1 MSTGR
6 RGARRAALVV
16 LYQWDVTGQ
25 PLASLYEGELD
36 PYTRELAEGVAGEAS
51 DLDGTIAEVSS
62 DWRPDRL
69 GALERNILRIA
80 LYELDRDEVPLEVA
94 IDEAVRLARRYA
106 SEDAAKLVNGILGTV
121 AKEARR

>member
-1 MSTGR
+1 MSSGR
-6 RGARRAALVV
+6 RAARRAALFV

-36 PYTRELAEGVAGEAS
+36 PYTREVAEGVVAEVDELDATIGEA
-51 DLDGTIAEVSS
+51 SS

-94 IDEAVRLARRYA
+94 IDEAVRLARRYT
-106 SEDAAKLVNGILGTV
+106 SEDAAKLVNGILGKV
-121 AKEARR
+121 AKEAKR

>member
-1 MSTGR
+1 MTMSR
-6 RGARRAALVV
+6 RGARRAALFV
-16 LYQWDVTGQ
+16 LYQSDVTAQ

-36 PYTRELAEGVAGEAS
+36 PYTLELAEGVGAETAG
-51 DLDGTIAEVSS
+51 LDETIGEFSTE
-62 DWRPDRL
+62 WRPERL

-80 LYELDRDEVPLEVA
+80 LYELEHEEVPMEVA

-106 SEDAAKLVNGILGTV
+106 SSDAAKLVNGILGKV

>member
-6 RGARRAALVV
+6 RGARRAALFV

-36 PYTRELAEGVAGEAS
+36 AYTKELAEGVAAEVD
-51 DLDGTIAEVSS
+51 DLDATIGDASS
-62 DWRPDRL
+62 DWRPERL
-69 GALERNILRIA
+69 GALERNILRVA

-106 SEDAAKLVNGILGTV
+106 SEDAAKLVNGILGKV
-121 AKEARR
+121 AKEAKR

>member
-1 MSTGR
+1 MTGGR
-6 RGARRAALVV
+6 RAARRAALVV
-16 LYQWDVTGQ
+16 LYQSDVTGE

-36 PYTRELAEGVAGEAS
+36 PYTRELAEGVAAEAEE
-51 DLDGTIAEVSS
+51 LDATIGAASP

-80 LYELDRDEVPLEVA
+80 LYELEREEVPLEVA

-106 SEDAAKLVNGILGTV
+106 SDDAAKLVNGILGKV
-121 AKEARR
+121 AREARR

>member
-1 MSTGR
+1 VTISR
-6 RGARRAALVV
+6 RGARRAALFV
-16 LYQWDVTGQ
+16 LYQSDVTGR

-36 PYTRELAEGVAGEAS
+36 PYTLELAEGVSGETAE
-51 DLDGTIAEVSS
+51 LDATIGEFST
-62 DWRPDRL
+62 DWRPERL

-80 LYELDRDEVPLEVA
+80 LYELERDDVPMEVA

-106 SEDAAKLVNGILGTV
+106 SSDAAKLVNGILGRV

>member
-1 MSTGR
+1 VSTGR
-6 RGARRAALVV
+6 RAARRAALFV
-16 LYQWDVTGQ
+16 LYQSDVTGQ

-36 PYTRELAEGVAGEAS
+36 PYTRELAEGVSGEAS
-51 DLDGTIAEVSS
+51 GLDAMIGAAST

-80 LYELDRDEVPLEVA
+80 LYELERDEVPLEVA

-106 SEDAAKLVNGILGTV
+106 SDDAAKLVNGILGKV